1 MRRQIESRT
10 SCQILNDELKKLSD
24 EHSQKENEFKIAILS
39 LKHENTMRIQDL
51 ESQIRELQTE
61 KVASEAALNHLHQDL
76 TVHKNHIEALTRRLE
91 QVTSD
96 VESRYHYEIQGLK
109 DCLLV
114 EQEEKA
120 ELSKKL
126 QDLEKELTVS
136 RTKLVESRQD
146 LTSNRHVDALK
157 QKIMKLRKENEVL
170 KRQITYQIQG

>member
-1 MRRQIESRT
+1 
-10 SCQILNDELKKLSD
+10 
-24 EHSQKENEFKIAILS
+24 
-39 LKHENTMRIQDL
+39 MRIQDL